1 MGQLR
6 RVSDDHGDL
15 SGRSIAEWAG
25 LFDAHHNAIW
35 RYLCRRAGPT
45 AADDLTGEVF
55 LRAARLTERPD
66 VERAWLYGIATN
78 LLRERSRKEMRG
90 LRAFARSVGPLAE
103 SLDADAIVDRVDAA
117 AMASKVASEL
127 ARLGPND
134 RDTFLL
140 YALTELDYAGI
151 ATATGVPIGT
161 VRSRLHRARRRLRHA
176 IGEDELDPAAT
187 TTTEPRTA

>member
-1 MGQLR
+1 
-6 RVSDDHGDL
+6 
-15 SGRSIAEWAG
+15 
-25 LFDAHHNAIW
+25 
-35 RYLCRRAGPT
+35 
-45 AADDLTGEVF
+45 
-55 LRAARLTERPD
+55 
-66 VERAWLYGIATN
+66 
-78 LLRERSRKEMRG
+78 
-90 LRAFARSVGPLAE
+90 
-103 SLDADAIVDRVDAA
+103 
-117 AMASKVASEL
+117 MASKVASEL